1 MAAPAAPLRRRTLAA
16 YLRLVRFQHT
26 LFALPFAYAGMWLA
40 AGGFPGWITFGLV
53 TLAMAGAR
61 TFAMAVNRVL
71 DARIDAANPRTAAR
85 EIPSGVLSAVDGWL
99 LAAVGMLAFVVA
111 GFALNPLT
119 AALLPVAAVFLAAYP
134 LVKRFSW
141 WCHAWLGVTIGAAA
155 AGGWIAVAGT
165 FDPPAWWLWLAV
177 GAWIGG
183 FDVVYAMLDRAFDQA
198 YGVHSVPAR
207 FGDRAAARIAIGAH
221 VVAVAAL
228 VLLAPAAGLGWPY
241 LVAVAAVTAV
251 LALQHVWVARHGA
264 AAALQAFD
272 ANLLIGLMVLAG
284 VVLDH
289 VLRMPGA

>member
-1 MAAPAAPLRRRTLAA
+1 MAAPAPQRRRTVAA

-40 AGGFPGWITFGLV
+40 AGGLPGWATFGWV
-53 TLAMAGAR
+53 TFAMAGAR

-71 DARIDAANPRTAAR
+71 DARIDAANPRTATR

-99 LAAVGMLAFVVA
+99 LAGLGMAAFVAA
-111 GFALNPLT
+111 GLALNTLT

-134 LVKRFSW
+134 LIKRFSW

-165 FDPPAWWLWLAV
+165 FDAPAWWLWLAV

-198 YGVHSVPAR
+198 HGVHSVPAR
-207 FGDRAAARIAIGAH
+207 FGDRTAAGVALGAH
-221 VVAVAAL
+221 AVAVAAL

-241 LVAVAAVTAV
+241 LAAVAAVAVV
-251 LALQHVWVARHGA
+251 LALQHLWVARYGA
-264 AAALQAFD
+264 AAALRAFD
-272 ANLLIGLMVLAG
+272 ANLVIGLVVLAG
-284 VVLDH
+284 VVLDS
-289 VLRMPGA
+289 VLRAPAS